1 MSDKSMMS
9 PKTRSAATDFS
20 SVNTADF
27 KGGVAPAQANV
38 AQPFQGK
45 GGKGP
50 SQVIEGIYTQPVTGG
65 GKF

>member
-9 PKTRSAATDFS
+9 PKTRSAAVDYS
-20 SVNTADF
+20 SVNSGDF
-27 KGGVAPAQANV
+27 KGGVAPAGVNYAE
-38 AQPFQGK
+38 PFQGK
-45 GGKGP
+45 GGRGP